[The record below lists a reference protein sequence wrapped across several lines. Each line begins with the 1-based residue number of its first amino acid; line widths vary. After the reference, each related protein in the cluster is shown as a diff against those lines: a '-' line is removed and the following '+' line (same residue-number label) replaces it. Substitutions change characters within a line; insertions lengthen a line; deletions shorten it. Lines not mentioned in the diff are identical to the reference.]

1 MLNEQQ
7 IDCHTVFIL
16 FRDIRHTGKEAFLVF
31 LTCQFGLVI
40 AEIHVEG
47 RIGNDIVKLRQT
59 IFLGVQMTRGNQRV
73 IMHYVAQR
81 VDKVIENQIQPQKL
95 VGFGG
100 DILREN
106 SAVILADLVRQSQH
120 QRTGTGSRVI
130 YGDIA
135 DIALHHDLRDDICDG
150 MGRIVFGV
158 FAEILV
164 VVLNQILKDLSK
176 EIVLL
181 LKHIGKAELHQL
193 VDDGPAEQRLLGA
206 FNHIL
211 RNGVEQTDFFLTAGL
226 HGEDVQIAVCNI
238 HQRIVKQL
246 MERIG
251 TAVCLAHGFVVLM
264 IEQIGDVMRLFQ
276 FGRAAAQHHSKHFIL
291 IVRHCGQRFLNVF
304 RIGKRR
310 ICFLRFI
317 KEFVAE
323 VFIQKNLRDDLI
335 LTGRATQAKV
345 GTDGLEI
352 VDHPL
357 GANGDIFNLH
367 YAVHVL
373 SAKYSSEMQVSI

>member
-135 DIALHHDLRDDICDG
+135 DIALHHDLRDDVCDG

-164 VVLNQILKDLSK
+164 VVLN
-176 EIVLL
+176 
-181 LKHIGKAELHQL
+181 
-193 VDDGPAEQRLLGA
+193 
-206 FNHIL
+206 
-211 RNGVEQTDFFLTAGL
+211 
-226 HGEDVQIAVCNI
+226 
-238 HQRIVKQL
+238 
-246 MERIG
+246 
-251 TAVCLAHGFVVLM
+251 
-264 IEQIGDVMRLFQ
+264 
-276 FGRAAAQHHSKHFIL
+276 
-291 IVRHCGQRFLNVF
+291 
-304 RIGKRR
+304 
-310 ICFLRFI
+310 
-317 KEFVAE
+317 
-323 VFIQKNLRDDLI
+323 
-335 LTGRATQAKV
+335 
-345 GTDGLEI
+345 
-352 VDHPL
+352 
-357 GANGDIFNLH
+357 
-367 YAVHVL
+367 
-373 SAKYSSEMQVSI
+373 